1 MRGGESFQPALRKLV
16 SLLDRFGIRFHLT
29 GGIAS
34 VAYGEPRLTQDIDL
48 VVDSERLVAVE
59 DEFLAAVADAGF
71 VFGEATVRRAIASGR
86 MFQLLEPDEVVKLD
100 LYSRCLIPGEL
111 DRSVSVEIFPGMSL
125 PLVART
131 DAALSK
137 LIWISRGS
145 HRSRRDLRWILAG
158 ARPEE
163 RATVERVALE
173 MGLGG
178 LLAQVLDESDELDRS

>member
-1 MRGGESFQPALRKLV
+1 MRRDEGFQPTLRKLV

-34 VAYGEPRLTQDIDL
+34 VAYGEPRLTQDINL
-48 VVDSERLVAVE
+48 VVDAKRLIAVE
-59 DEFLAAVADAGF
+59 SDFVAALSDAGF
-71 VFGEATVRRAIASGR
+71 VFSEATVHRSIASGG

-100 LYSRCLIPGEL
+100 IYTRCLIPGEL
-111 DRSVSVEIFPGMSL
+111 ERSVRAEIFPGMSV

-145 HRSRRDLRWILAG
+145 HRSRRDLRWIFAG
-158 ARPEE
+158 ANPEE
-163 RATVERVALE
+163 LATVRVAARD
-173 MGLGG
+173 MNLGE
-178 LLAQVLDESDELDRS
+178 LLDQTLDESDEIER

>member
-1 MRGGESFQPALRKLV
+1 MRRDEGFQPTLRKLV

-34 VAYGEPRLTQDIDL
+34 VAYGEPRLTQDIDV
-48 VVDSERLVAVE
+48 VVDSKRLIAVE
-59 DEFLAAVADAGF
+59 RDFVAALSDAGF
-71 VFGEATVRRAIASGR
+71 VFGEATVHRSIASGR

-100 LYSRCLIPGEL
+100 IYTRCLIPGEL
-111 DRSVSVEIFPGMSL
+111 DRSVRTEIFPGMSV

-145 HRSRRDLRWILAG
+145 HRSRCDLRWILAG
-158 ARPEE
+158 AKAEE
-163 RATVERVALE
+163 LATVRLTARD
-173 MGLGG
+173 MGLDG
-178 LLAQVLDESDELDRS
+178 LLDQVLDEKEEIER

>member
-1 MRGGESFQPALRKLV
+1 MRHDEGFQPTLRKLV

-48 VVDSERLVAVE
+48 VVDAKRLIAVE
-59 DEFLAAVADAGF
+59 SDFVAALSDAGF
-71 VFGEATVRRAIASGR
+71 VFGEATVRRSIASGGR
-86 MFQLLEPDEVVKLD
+86 FQLLEPDEVVKLD
-100 LYSRCLIPGEL
+100 IYTRCLIPGEL
-111 DRSVSVEIFPGMSL
+111 DRSVRAEIFPGMSV

-158 ARPEE
+158 AKPEE
-163 RATVERVALE
+163 LATVRVAARD
-173 MGLGG
+173 MDLGD
-178 LLAQVLDESDELDRS
+178 LLDQVLDEADEIER

>member
-1 MRGGESFQPALRKLV
+1 MSHDEGFEPTLRKLV

-34 VAYGEPRLTQDIDL
+34 VAYGEPRLTQDID
-48 VVDSERLVAVE
+48 VVVASERLMAVE
-59 DEFLAAVADAGF
+59 SEFVAALADAGF
-71 VFGEATVRRAIASGR
+71 LFGEATVHRAIASGG

-100 LYSRCLIPGEL
+100 VYTRCLIPGEL
-111 DRSVSVEIFPGMSL
+111 DRSVRTEIFPGMSV

-137 LIWISRGS
+137 LVWISRGS

-158 ARPEE
+158 ANAEE
-163 RATVERVALE
+163 LATVRNTARD
-173 MGLGG
+173 MGLGE
-178 LLAQVLDESDELDRS
+178 LLDRVLEESDQIER